1 MTCDDELY
9 TLQLEQQLSSHIADL
24 AKKNEELSSHIIEKK
39 ENENISPQLYP
50 DASSR
55 NRDRV

>member
-24 AKKNEELSSHIIEKK
+24 AKKNEELSSHLIEKK
-39 ENENISPQLYP
+39 ENENI
-50 DASSR
+50 
-55 NRDRV
+55 